1 MDFANG
7 ADSGDMKGGN
17 VHELRSVGNRE
28 YGEMSPDKE
37 GEAYREGGTDYK
49 DQMNM
54 ERLGKRQ
61 EFDRNFRLLSITAF
75 SVIAMGGWIFVPKSV
90 VSIHIVLFGLADA
103 RSSNSISGIVDGN
116 TGGPIAM
123 YLINFA
129 AFSSIIFSLA
139 EMASMSVLK

>member
-61 EFDRNFRLLSITAF
+61 EFDVSCGLLQRLEKSQHSLTSCAAELQVTLNHCVQCHCNGWLDIRSQVRRIDTHR
-75 SVIAMGGWIFVPKSV
+75 SVRIG
-90 VSIHIVLFGLADA
+90 
-103 RSSNSISGIVDGN
+103 
-116 TGGPIAM
+116 
-123 YLINFA
+123 
-129 AFSSIIFSLA
+129 
-139 EMASMSVLK
+139 